1 MPAAACAR
9 SCRRWGSRGAPAR
22 SRHDRREAM
31 GAAAQARVGP
41 APLVRE
47 RNPGRRGAA
56 DGGAPPRR
64 VPALPGRDR
73 HLPAAG
79 RDPPAD
85 PGDRADGPSRP
96 ARPADGADRGRGAG
110 QPPRLARRPAGPGAR
125 PRLPGPLDAAARPRR
140 ARRAVAPP
148 RRRDGSLRP
157 LAPATGGSRSR
168 ARVSDP
174 LRERSGTGGR
184 GPVAA
189 RLRRK
194 DNGAGGPRS
203 APRYPRPDRL
213 RPLRARGVHRGGPRR
228 ARSPG
233 EGVGA
238 PARPAPGEPG
248 RAGGRTAVNLQRFRG
263 PRGEVLAL
271 LLAFAL
277 GCAGVRTPPATTAS
291 AAADQGSGLATSHQ
305 VMVTLKPAPPTIWT
319 KTTYEIAQDY
329 QLRTVFAWTMVSL
342 NEQCIVFEIPRNR
355 SQEEI
360 LRRLRADP
368 RVGTAQPIATFDALS
383 GESSYNDPYAH
394 LQRSIQALDLDKAHR
409 LATGKGV
416 RIAVIDTG
424 VDVSHPDLRGRIA
437 RVGNFVEHGEQEFT
451 NDINGGTVDVVGEFL
466 LAVLDEVAHP
476 GDPSPQVRMT
486 DVDAGVDDR
495 DPHPLAGGQAMRLV
509 EVQGLDGALQVGIG
523 IVVGR
528 FSAQRVEGRDGL
540 RRADPRIGAQ
550 TAQDLFLGSVA
561 RDLEDDALLV
571 QGDHG
576 PGEDRPQLVVLR
588 DLVRRLGPDRR
599 RRRFQGDHHLVR
611 GGEAGALVR
620 RRGGGGGRRSP
631 DAGTA
636 ESEGEEEG

>member
-368 RVGTAQPIATFDALS
+368 RVGTAQPIATFD
-383 GESSYNDPYAH
+383 
-394 LQRSIQALDLDKAHR
+394 
-409 LATGKGV
+409 
-416 RIAVIDTG
+416 TG

-451 NDINGGTVDVVGEFL
+451 NDIHGTAVVGVIAAE
-466 LAVLDEVAHP
+466 
-476 GDPSPQVRMT
+476 T
-486 DVDAGVDDR
+486 NN
-495 DPHPLAGGQAMRLV
+495 
-509 EVQGLDGALQVGIG
+509 QVGIVGVAPQAEIYALKACWPKAPGTREAVCDSYTLARAIDFAIAQGVQILNFSLGGPHDPLLARLIGTALQRG
-523 IVVGR
+523 IVVV
-528 FSAQRVEGRDGL
+528 A
-540 RRADPRIGAQ
+540 ADPGDSQRSFPASLPGVIAVLGVDQAVPGAPQ
-550 TAQDLFLGSVA
+550 PRAGPPDVGAPSVDILSTVPHGSY
-561 RDLEDDALLV
+561 DFFSGSSL
-571 QGDHG
+571 
-576 PGEDRPQLVVLR
+576 
-588 DLVRRLGPDRR
+588 
-599 RRRFQGDHHLVR
+599 
-611 GGEAGALVR
+611 
-620 RRGGGGGRRSP
+620 
-631 DAGTA
+631 A
-636 ESEGEEEG
+636 EKK